1 MGETKGVESDGQ
13 PGDDSPPVGPDSGVN
28 PLVLTANRPSPAG
41 EADCPPVRKLILV
54 ITDREYLRRAKDREN
69 RWGLHEGLEH
79 WADVTIASTPDD
91 DPDFPIYGKYYYRL
105 LNPERDLH
113 VTPRTDISR
122 RLLHEDNRH
131 KLLALKA
138 NLIEELEL

>member
-1 MGETKGVESDGQ
+1 MGKDKGVESDGQ
-13 PGDDSPPVGPDSGVN
+13 PGDDSPPVGPDSGVD
-28 PLVLTANRPSPAG
+28 PLVV
-41 EADCPPVRKLILV
+41 ADHWEWKFTTKPPERKLILM
-54 ITDREYLRRAKDREN
+54 ITDREFNRRVEANLGIKDILR
-69 RWGLHEGLEH
+69 GHC
-79 WADVTIASTPDD
+79 ADVTIASTPDD

-105 LNPERDLH
+105 LNPERDQH

-122 RLLHEDNRH
+122 RILHEDNRH